1 MTANYTGGGLSSR
14 RRAKRRYRQDVTG
27 TPWYTAAASQAYH
40 ARPGPLLDT
49 SAHHLA
55 GRRKGEPV
63 AQPTFDFAYLHGHR
77 TGAQELER
85 RPATNTAGSRRGG
98 ESFWA
103 TSAPISTRPTEDLR
117 QKLLAQPN
125 WTGLRSVSR
134 FQPSFLPSHSQ
145 DRPRVERRRPRSP
158 SPIQSER
165 SSLPAE
171 YPVSILRGS
180 SAQPDPK
187 DDSFSTL
194 LSGLPRSTPPPL
206 HSSYRSSTDLLDAAS
221 LETCVSTEASVGV
234 FASSSFDAEPDA
246 LASASKRRRSLPFG
260 SRWTRPGSFSPDFFE
275 PLDPHDEDRSRDQPI
290 PHTQLTKATTEES
303 FDDLSGG
310 FGATGEPVGSI
321 DNPASNEAQDE
332 QDKLLFGSRMGDSGC
347 AAEPEL
353 VSPTRDLDAMLAPAR
368 ADADLLESVQPA
380 LVLHSPRSSAPANS
394 PSPPNNELAA
404 LDLDP
409 RFPGLNPYYTALA
422 SSLSFPLSACSP
434 APSPPPSP
442 ARAHLSHLRHP
453 HAQHLPDSL
462 TLPLP
467 RAGALLAHERMGLGC
482 ERLSGV
488 QAGEML
494 AREEAVRAAGEG
506 AVPVWVWGDEGAE
519 EDEVGEEGE
528 SGSEEARPPPP
539 RTLSALDAA
548 MVPDENNAAHDRPDR
563 FRFSSLTVEDAHVPP
578 PPRSTIPTPALPGA
592 WFGAWDEHVDGQ
604 LFAPDDM
611 SGVLEP

>member
-1 MTANYTGGGLSSR
+1 MTANYGR
-14 RRAKRRYRQDVTG
+14 RTEQQATRQAAVDVTG

-40 ARPGPLLDT
+40 ARPGPLLAT

-55 GRRKGEPV
+55 GRRMGEPL

-77 TGAQELER
+77 TSAQELER
-85 RPATNTAGSRRGG
+85 RPETSTASSRRGG
-98 ESFWA
+98 ESSWA
-103 TSAPISTRPTEDLR
+103 TSALTSTRPTADLR

-125 WTGLRSVSR
+125 WTGLRPVSR

-194 LSGLPRSTPPPL
+194 FSGLPRSTPPPL

-221 LETCVSTEASVGV
+221 LETCVSTEASVAV

-246 LASASKRRRSLPFG
+246 FASASKRRRSLPFG
-260 SRWTRPGSFSPDFFE
+260 SRWTRPRSFSPDFFE
-275 PLDPHDEDRSRDQPI
+275 PLDPHDEDRSRIQPI
-290 PHTQLTKATTEES
+290 PHTQLTKTTTEES
-303 FDDLSGG
+303 FDDLFGG

-321 DNPASNEAQDE
+321 DCPASNEAQDE
-332 QDKLLFGSRMGDSGC
+332 QHELLFGSTTGDSAF
-347 AAEPEL
+347 AAELEL
-353 VSPTRDLDAMLAPAR
+353 VSPTTDLDAMLAPAR

-380 LVLHSPRSSAPANS
+380 LVLPSPRSSAPANS

-422 SSLSFPLSACSP
+422 SSLSFPLSAFSP

-442 ARAHLSHLRHP
+442 ARAHLSGLRQP
-453 HAQHLPDSL
+453 QAQHLPDSL

-467 RAGALLAHERMGLGC
+467 SAGALLAHERMGLGF
-482 ERLSGV
+482 ERLSGA
-488 QAGEML
+488 QAGEL
-494 AREEAVRAAGEG
+494 LEREAAVRRAGAG
-506 AVPVWVWGDEGAE
+506 AVPGWVWGDEGAE

-539 RTLSALDAA
+539 RTFSTLAAALHS
-548 MVPDENNAAHDRPDR
+548 DENNAAHDRPDR
-563 FRFSSLTVEDAHVPP
+563 FRFSSLTVEDAHDPP
-578 PPRSTIPTPALPGA
+578 PPRSTIPIPAPPGA
-592 WFGAWDEHVDGQ
+592 RLSACDERVDGQ
-604 LFAPDDM
+604 LFALEDM